1 MSQHQCVFVKVEVN
15 DCVVNLNKHGT
26 ALRLRAEA
34 HTVAVLLAVRHV
46 FRRAAAAHATVV
58 RLREPGTYASAV
70 NGLRS
75 E

>member
-15 DCVVNLNKHGT
+15 DCVVNLNKHRT

-34 HTVAVLLAVRHV
+34 HAVAVLLAVRHV

-58 RLREPGTYASAV
+58 RLREPGTYARAV